1 MELTQDRGNGN
12 YIDSYQEGGFEVNKT
27 RYESSLIIAPH
38 SPVEL
43 WRPRYLAEL
52 TAADLTSLLELKPT
66 ILILG
71 TGKTFAFP
79 SMDLLAPFYAAKIG
93 IEVMDT
99 AAACRTY
106 NILMSE
112 EHPVVVAL
120 LLE

>member
-12 YIDSYQEGGFEVNKT
+12 YIDSYQASVLTIDKT
-27 RYESSLIIAPH
+27 PYKSSLIIAPH
-38 SPVEL
+38 APIEL
-43 WRPRYLAEL
+43 WRPSSL
-52 TAADLTSLLELKPT
+52 TDLTTADLATLLELKPK

-71 TGKTFAFP
+71 TGKTFVFP

-112 EHPVVVAL
+112 ERAVVAAL
-120 LLE
+120 LVD